1 MKFPTSTILSK
12 SIPVDNPIELSIYK
26 ASSVETFPE
35 APVAYGQPPKPATE
49 ESMTLI
55 SSSNE
60 T

>member
-1 MKFPTSTILSK
+1 MKCPTSTILFR
-12 SIPVDNPIELSIYK
+12 SIPVDNPIPWSK
-26 ASSVETFPE
+26 KRTSSVATFPE

-49 ESMTLI
+49 ESITLI